1 MVKEGCL
8 EEGRI
13 LLLMVGFQLD
23 WVCGVSYQTD
33 AFGEVEFIYGGIKL
47 HIDYVLSWSQSKPDV
62 SILLVVI
69 KHSIQELIVFMC
81 LRGLVL
87 KEHES
92 GATPPL
98 LNILQSFL
106 LRLHIVLVD
115 EERVVAF
122 LGDIEVVD
130 YPIAGCK

>member
-1 MVKEGCL
+1 M
-8 EEGRI
+8 
-13 LLLMVGFQLD
+13 
-23 WVCGVSYQTD
+23 
-33 AFGEVEFIYGGIKL
+33 
-47 HIDYVLSWSQSKPDV
+47 
-62 SILLVVI
+62 SILFVVL
-69 KHSIQELIVFMC
+69 KDSIQELIVLMR
-81 LRGLVL
+81 LRGMVF

-92 GATPPL
+92 GTTPPL